1 MTEKIHT
8 IDDNSIEDI
17 NKRDD
22 TESIKTISLSTNTDT
37 SLRGRSNSIFNNII
51 SHRAVLIL
59 LQSTLLIYNYGKTF
73 TINHSS
79 ETIESFVNNAIN
91 DGSIHKIGL
100 NDTRKTAIMELKEIA
115 PDGRVHTFIDDP
127 TSDIQIGITINDE
140 QKNLAIVFRGS
151 ESLKDWYYD
160 LQVYKHNLKDD
171 IWIHSGFYN
180 QLHSDNIHLCII
192 AKIKSIIQEH
202 PDYKIFVTGHSL
214 GGALSTLF
222 GYILSHEIENMVTVV
237 SFASP
242 RIGNKPWKKSFE
254 NKSNLTHFRVSN
266 NRDLI
271 TATPNINYYH
281 VGTDIRLYNDSYY
294 INVGKTHSCCDFSIF
309 TNWSINDHS
318 CDLYYKNLSKN
329 IW

>member
-8 IDDNSIEDI
+8 IGDNSIEENLKDI
-17 NKRDD
+17 KKIDD
-22 TESIKTISLSTNTDT
+22 ESMKTISLSTGST
-37 SLRGRSNSIFNNII
+37 SIFENVI

-73 TINHSS
+73 TINNPA
-79 ETIESFVNNAIN
+79 ETIETFVNNAIN

-100 NDTRKTAIMELKEIA
+100 NETSKNAIMELKEIA

-127 TSDIQIGITINDE
+127 SSDIQIGITINDE
-140 QKNLAIVFRGS
+140 QQNVAIVFRGS

-160 LQVYKHNLKDD
+160 LQIYKHNLKDN
-171 IWIHSGFYN
+171 IWVHSGFYK
-180 QLHSDNIHLCII
+180 QLHADNIHLCII
-192 AKIKSIIQEH
+192 TKIQSIIQQH

-214 GGALSTLF
+214 GGALATLF
-222 GYILSHEIENMVTVV
+222 GYILSYEVENMITVV

-254 NKSNLTHFRVSN
+254 SKPNLTHFRVCN
-266 NRDLI
+266 NRDLV
-271 TATPNINYYH
+271 TATPSINYYH

-294 INVGKTHSCCDFSIF
+294 INVDKTHSCCDFSMF
-309 TNWSINDHS
+309 THWSILDHS
-318 CDLYYKNLSKN
+318 CTLYYQNLAKNR
-329 IW
+329 W